1 MSVIILEILFFI
13 IPILVVLTF
22 IFTIALM
29 VSPKLRGKWMS
40 KQIEATKHMMEY
52 SKDDLKDILSTSK
65 SVEVNAEKEILDN
78 NEEIMKDNVTRKANI
93 NKEGIEITAKAI
105 KEGLTNNK
113 VYCKYCGKL
122 IDNDSKYCKVCGR
135 EQ

>member
-113 VYCKYCGKL
+113 IYCKYCGKL
-122 IDNDSKYCKVCGR
+122 IDSDSKYCKVCGR

>member
-29 VSPKLRGKWMS
+29 ISPKLRGKWMS

-52 SKDDLKDILSTSK
+52 SKDDLKNILSTSK
-65 SVEVNAEKEILDN
+65 SIEVNAEKEMLDN
-78 NEEIMKDNVTRKANI
+78 NEEIMKDNITKKANI

-105 KEGLTNNK
+105 KEGLSNNK

-122 IDNDSKYCKVCGR
+122 IDSDSKYCKVCGR

>member
-65 SVEVNAEKEILDN
+65 SVEVNAEKKILDN

-122 IDNDSKYCKVCGR
+122 IDSDSKYCKVCGR

>member
-13 IPILVVLTF
+13 IPIFVVLTF

-122 IDNDSKYCKVCGR
+122 IDSDSKYCKVCGR

>member
-1 MSVIILEILFFI
+1 MGVLFFI

-40 KQIEATKHMMEY
+40 KQIETTKHMMEY

-122 IDNDSKYCKVCGR
+122 IDSDSKYCKVCGR

>member
-1 MSVIILEILFFI
+1 MSVIILKILFFI

-65 SVEVNAEKEILDN
+65 NVEVNAEKEILDN

-122 IDNDSKYCKVCGR
+122 IDSDSKYCKVCGR

>member
-1 MSVIILEILFFI
+1 MSVIILEILFYLI
-13 IPILVVLTF
+13 TILVVLTF

-29 VSPKLRGKWMS
+29 ISPKLRGKWMS
-40 KQIEATKHMMEY
+40 NQIEATKHMMEY
-52 SKDDLKDILSTSK
+52 SKEDLKNILSTSK
-65 SVEVNAEKEILDN
+65 SIEVNAEKEMLDN
-78 NEEIMKDNVTRKANI
+78 NEEIMKDNITKKANI

-105 KEGLTNNK
+105 KEGLSNNK

-122 IDNDSKYCKVCGR
+122 IDSDSKYCKVCGR

>member
-29 VSPKLRGKWMS
+29 ISPKLRGKWMS
-40 KQIEATKHMMEY
+40 NQIEATKHMMEY
-52 SKDDLKDILSTSK
+52 SKEDLKNILSTSK
-65 SVEVNAEKEILDN
+65 SIEVNAEKEMLDN
-78 NEEIMKDNVTRKANI
+78 NEEIMKDNITKKANI

-105 KEGLTNNK
+105 KEGLSNNK

-122 IDNDSKYCKVCGR
+122 IDSDSKYCKVCGR

>member
-29 VSPKLRGKWMS
+29 VNPKLRGKWMS

-122 IDNDSKYCKVCGR
+122 IDSDSKYCKVCGR
-135 EQ
+135 SQ

>member
-13 IPILVVLTF
+13 IPILVVLIF

-78 NEEIMKDNVTRKANI
+78 NEEIMKDNVKRNANI

-105 KEGLTNNK
+105 KDGLTNNK

-122 IDNDSKYCKVCGR
+122 IDSDSKYCKVCGR

>member
-1 MSVIILEILFFI
+1 MEILFFI

-122 IDNDSKYCKVCGR
+122 IDSDSKYCKVCGR

>member
-78 NEEIMKDNVTRKANI
+78 NEEIMKGNVTRKANI

-122 IDNDSKYCKVCGR
+122 IDSDSKYCKVCGR

>member
-93 NKEGIEITAKAI
+93 NKKGIEITAKAI

-122 IDNDSKYCKVCGR
+122 IDSDSKYCKACGR
-135 EQ
+135 AQ

>member
-65 SVEVNAEKEILDN
+65 SVKVNAEKEILDN

-122 IDNDSKYCKVCGR
+122 IDSDSKYCKVCGR

>member
-122 IDNDSKYCKVCGR
+122 IDSDSKYCKVCGR
-135 EQ
+135 SQ

>member
-1 MSVIILEILFFI
+1 
-13 IPILVVLTF
+13 
-22 IFTIALM
+22 
-29 VSPKLRGKWMS
+29 MS

-113 VYCKYCGKL
+113 VYCKYCDKL
-122 IDNDSKYCKVCGR
+122 IDSDSKYCKVCGR

>member
-1 MSVIILEILFFI
+1 MSVIILEIMFYLI
-13 IPILVVLTF
+13 TILVVLTF

-29 VSPKLRGKWMS
+29 ISPKLRGKWMS
-40 KQIEATKHMMEY
+40 NQIEATKHMMEY
-52 SKDDLKDILSTSK
+52 SKDDLKNILSTSK
-65 SVEVNAEKEILDN
+65 SIEINAEKEMLDN
-78 NEEIMKDNVTRKANI
+78 NEEIMKDNITKKANI

-105 KEGLTNNK
+105 KEGLSNNK

-122 IDNDSKYCKVCGR
+122 IDSDSKYCKVCGR

>member
-1 MSVIILEILFFI
+1 MSVIILDILFFI
-13 IPILVVLTF
+13 ILILVVLTF

-52 SKDDLKDILSTSK
+52 SKDDLKDILSTTK
-65 SVEVNAEKEILDN
+65 SVEVN
-78 NEEIMKDNVTRKANI
+78 EEIMKNNVTRKANI

-105 KEGLTNNK
+105 KEGLINNK

-122 IDNDSKYCKVCGR
+122 IDSDSKYCKVCGR

>member
-29 VSPKLRGKWMS
+29 VSPKLRGKWMR

-122 IDNDSKYCKVCGR
+122 IDSDSKYCKVCGR

>member
-65 SVEVNAEKEILDN
+65 SVEVNTEKEILDN

-122 IDNDSKYCKVCGR
+122 IDSDSKYCKVCGR

>member
-122 IDNDSKYCKVCGR
+122 IDSDSKYCKVCGR
-135 EQ
+135 AQ

>member
-13 IPILVVLTF
+13 IPTLVVLIF

-122 IDNDSKYCKVCGR
+122 IDSDSKYCKVCGR
-135 EQ
+135 AQ

>member
-78 NEEIMKDNVTRKANI
+78 NEEIMKNNVTRKANI

-122 IDNDSKYCKVCGR
+122 IDSDSKYCKVCGR
-135 EQ
+135 EK

>member
-78 NEEIMKDNVTRKANI
+78 NEEIMKDNINRKANI
-93 NKEGIEITAKAI
+93 SKEGIEITAKAI

-122 IDNDSKYCKVCGR
+122 IDSDSKYCKVCGR

>member
-135 EQ
+135 AQ